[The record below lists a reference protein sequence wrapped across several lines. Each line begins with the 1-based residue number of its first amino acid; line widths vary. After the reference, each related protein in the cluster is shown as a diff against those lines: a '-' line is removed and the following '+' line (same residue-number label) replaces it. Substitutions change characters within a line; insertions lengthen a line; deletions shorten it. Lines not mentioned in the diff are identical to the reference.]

1 MSKSDIDKGFDNFRA
16 YEEKVKD
23 ASQKELEMF
32 EAFYNRIKDK
42 AEDHKQVTLNNLRE
56 SKQTLS
62 ELKAKAEELKD
73 SVFYHD
79 ETVIVDRQKIISRT
93 EHDIHKENRVI
104 LDYEFAQAD
113 ERIDS
118 LDYLNKASIQ
128 TKLNFFEDFRNHY
141 AKQIF
146 NQDLLYHF
154 FQKKTDEFKRILD
167 QYHQEVLEDFHALDN
182 EINDMDMQIS
192 FLIQEKNEK
201 LNAVNRFYKEEMSNY
216 LDNQLTFS
224 TNDDPTS
231 LEMQALISDKIAQL
245 ENFKKHLLEQE
256 EKVKQ
261 TLNDEYM
268 KLYLKTLDRLLKKK
282 GNLLFEDSY
291 FFYHPEA
298 FIQQLKQDIVE
309 AEAHQ
314 FVSLKNLIK
323 TYNKAIKYKSHR
335 AECERKAKQLTKKF
349 LKVKKAIFLEYQKDS
364 RHLILQ
370 LEHTYKLYL
379 ELIKI
384 DPFLAQIIGDNTTKI
399 IKDELNFLSILQV
412 NKEHKINVNFDIKT
426 QKLKQG
432 INAVEAELAYH
443 SERLMLRQD
452 IELIDVIKDI
462 ELFFI
467 NHQYDAALVMNA
479 LNKEKLLIERLET
492 AINYHI
498 DFLIKE
504 SNVNRKFL
512 SMITQILNA
521 DIRTKESH
529 NIHVVDAAAKIKL
542 ALKEYDILALHYK
555 TMYENEKRF
564 LVIQSHR
571 VNNESDI
578 NNEFILTTFTN
589 QMRFANEQIQLA
601 NDEYKLRVESIMTA
615 INEER
620 NYYFDMIEHKMR
632 DYKERQKIISDE
644 YQAKLYHDS
653 YLLTETEDKHLIKA
667 LEKQIERNKQN
678 HDQQISEIEA
688 LISKDQV
695 IADAK
700 RRLRELDA
708 HLEVAL
714 DDAQTLR
721 DDTIQEM
728 SELYAEAKTK
738 HDLLKPY
745 LENKVNMLDPTFF
758 NGLEKIKKRHE
769 YKLKVAQ
776 IELEDKTKEFLDQYL
791 KIYFEEQ
798 PEINRDLYLS
808 QIEELENE
816 RQAIRDAYGQKIEK
830 SDLVYHTRIAEN
842 EKLAANLLSQ
852 TEEFK
857 KALEAKHMSSL
868 KQKIA
873 DLDSLEKQF
882 AVESER
888 QKTTFASDISQLTN
902 EYAQS
907 LIDNQ
912 KYYQNLTGAFDK
924 IIASYE
930 PYIKKAKQNHSIK
943 MIIKE
948 TQKQMKKEQKA
959 IEKKLKKASK
969 SLTYLD

>member
-1 MSKSDIDKGFDNFRA
+1 MSKNDIDKGFDNFRA
-16 YEEKVKD
+16 YEEKIKD
-23 ASQKELEMF
+23 ANQKELDMF
-32 EAFYNRIKDK
+32 EAFYSRIKDK
-42 AEDHKQVTLNNLRE
+42 AEEHRQVTLNNLRE
-56 SKQTLS
+56 SKETLS
-62 ELKAKAEELKD
+62 ELKQKAEELKD
-73 SVFYHD
+73 SVFYHE

-93 EHDIHKENRVI
+93 ENDIHHENRVI
-104 LDYEFAQAD
+104 LDYEYSQAD

-128 TKLNFFEDFRNHY
+128 TKLNFFEDFRDHY

-146 NQDLLYHF
+146 NQDLLYQF

-192 FLIQEKNEK
+192 LLIQEKNEK
-201 LNAVNRFYKEEMSNY
+201 LNAVNRFYKEEMANY

-231 LEMQALISDKIAQL
+231 LEMQALISDKIEQL
-245 ENFKKHLLEQE
+245 EKFRNHLLDQEQ
-256 EKVKQ
+256 KVKQ
-261 TLNDEYM
+261 TLNEEYL
-268 KLYLKTLDRLLKKK
+268 KLYHKTLDRLLKKK
-282 GNLLFEDSY
+282 GNLLFEDSF

-298 FIQQLKQDIVE
+298 SIQQLKQDIVE
-309 AEAHQ
+309 AETHK
-314 FVSLKNLIK
+314 FVSLKRMIK
-323 TYNKAIKYKSHR
+323 TYNQAIKYKSHI

-349 LKVKKAIFLEYQKDS
+349 LRLKKAIFLEYQKDT

-379 ELIKI
+379 ELIKV

-432 INAVEAELAYH
+432 INEVESELAYH

-462 ELFFI
+462 EHFFI
-467 NHQYDAALVMNA
+467 NHQYDAALVTNA
-479 LNKEKLLIERLET
+479 LHKEKLLIERLET

-521 DIRTKESH
+521 DIRRKESH

-564 LVIQSHR
+564 LVMQSHR

-578 NNEFILTTFTN
+578 NNDFILTTFTN
-589 QMRFANEQIQLA
+589 QMRFATEQIHLA
-601 NDEYKLRVESIMTA
+601 EDEYKLRVESIMTA

-620 NYYFDMIEHKMR
+620 NYYFDIIEHQMR
-632 DYKERQKIISDE
+632 DYKERQKVISDA

-667 LEKQIERNKQN
+667 LEKQIERNKAT
-678 HDQQISEIEA
+678 HDQEVASIEA
-688 LISKDQV
+688 LIAKDQV

-728 SELYAEAKTK
+728 TELYQEAEHKYNM
-738 HDLLKPY
+738 LKPY
-745 LENKVNMLDPTFF
+745 LENKVNILDPSFF
-758 NGLEKIKKRHE
+758 NGLEKIKKRHA
-769 YKLKVAQ
+769 YKIKVAE
-776 IELEDKTKEFLDQYL
+776 IELEDKTKAFLEEYL
-791 KIYFEEQ
+791 KIYFKEQ

-816 RQAIRDAYGQKIEK
+816 RRLVRDEYQQKIEK
-830 SDLVYHTRIAEN
+830 SDLLYHTRIAEN
-842 EKLAANLLSQ
+842 DRLATELLAK
-852 TEEFK
+852 TESLK
-857 KALEAKHMSSL
+857 QSLEAKHLASR
-868 KQKIA
+868 KQKMI
-873 DLDSLEKQF
+873 DLENLEKQF
-882 AVESER
+882 TAESER
-888 QKTTFASDISQLTN
+888 QKSTFSTDISQLTN
-902 EYAQS
+902 EYEQS

-912 KYYQNLTGAFDK
+912 KYYQNLTGAFDR
-924 IIASYE
+924 IVASYT
-930 PYIKKAKQNHSIK
+930 PYIKKARQNHSIK

-948 TQKQMKKEQKA
+948 TQKQMKKEQKT

-969 SLTYLD
+969 SLTYLE